1 MEEVSGEDEFVLLS
15 TALVLGI
22 SISFWALFFPRDFLL
37 AKLMSPIA
45 KFTCRCC
52 RHRLLSQALECHQRR

>member
-22 SISFWALFFPRDFLL
+22 SILFWALFFLRDFLL
-37 AKLMSPIA
+37 AS
-45 KFTCRCC
+45 
-52 RHRLLSQALECHQRR
+52 